1 MEDIGNNIAPP
12 DKGALYRVIDSIHDT
27 ISKVKHT
34 QTTEIKPTSDNS

>member
-12 DKGALYRVIDSIHDT
+12 DKGALYRIESIHDT

-34 QTTEIKPTSDNS
+34 QTTEIKPTTSDNS